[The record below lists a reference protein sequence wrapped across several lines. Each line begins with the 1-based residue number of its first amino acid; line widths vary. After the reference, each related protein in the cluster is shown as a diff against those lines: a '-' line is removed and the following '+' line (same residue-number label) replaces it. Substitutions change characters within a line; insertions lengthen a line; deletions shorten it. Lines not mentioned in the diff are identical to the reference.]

1 MKFNKSIWLIIPV
14 VIIFAGTLFFVRF
27 LFNDKN
33 ITPGDNSA
41 YSEENENCGTKKGN
55 CGGKSGV
62 AGVKGAP
69 AVNLRVPETCIVGN
83 SDAAVTIV
91 EFSDFLCPYCKTAS
105 ELLKTVLK
113 SYEGK
118 IKLVFVN
125 YPLDLKCNVNVKK
138 KMHEGACLLAKGAV
152 CSARQNRFNGYME
165 AAFALNGKSA
175 GMQEIRQLAIL
186 SHADLPLF
194 MDCMKSP
201 ETEIEIKNQI
211 EALHKLDIN
220 SVPVI
225 FINGRQI
232 SNWNDKAAMV
242 RIIDGELAKK
252 K

>member
-14 VIIFAGTLFFVRF
+14 AIIFAGTLFFVRF

-33 ITPGDNSA
+33 ISPGDGSA
-41 YSEENENCGTKKGN
+41 YSEGNENCGAKRGN
-55 CGGKSGV
+55 CGKSGN
-62 AGVKGAP
+62 ASVKGSV
-69 AVNLRVPETCIVGN
+69 AVNLKVPETCIAGN
-83 SDAAVTIV
+83 PGAEVTII

-113 SYEGK
+113 SYEGR

-125 YPLDLKCNVNVKK
+125 YPLDMKCNVNVKT
-138 KMHEGACLLAKGAV
+138 KMHQGACLLAKGAV
-152 CSARQNRFNGYME
+152 CSARQNRFSEYME

-175 GMQEIRQLAIL
+175 DIQEVRQLAIL
-186 SHADLPLF
+186 SHVDLPLF
-194 MDCMKSP
+194 MDCMKGP

-211 EALHKLDIN
+211 ESLHRLNIN

-232 SNWNDKAAMV
+232 PNWSDKAAMM
-242 RIIDGELAKK
+242 RIIDDELYRKK
-252 K
+252 